1 MIEQDRST
9 GWAGQDSL
17 ARKERMMRRA
27 LRSLVLALGL
37 TALAVAPLAIG
48 SGDFQ
53 GTRVTAVP
61 SATGDIS
68 VNDVADS
75 N

>member
-1 MIEQDRST
+1 
-9 GWAGQDSL
+9 
-17 ARKERMMRRA
+17 MRRA

-37 TALAVAPLAIG
+37 TAVAVAPVALG
-48 SGDFQ
+48 SGDFH

-61 SATGDIS
+61 SASGDIS
-68 VNDVADS
+68 VNYITDS